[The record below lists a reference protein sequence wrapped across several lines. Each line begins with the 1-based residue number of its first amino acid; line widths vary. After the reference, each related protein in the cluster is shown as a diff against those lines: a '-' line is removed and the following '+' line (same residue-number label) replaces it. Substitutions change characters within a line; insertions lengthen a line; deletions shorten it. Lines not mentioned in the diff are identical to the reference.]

1 MARSS
6 VNEWDEYW
14 KQVGDGGIVLS
25 SSTLQTLV
33 AHIRHKITH
42 LICGEST
49 QADASVLLDN
59 ESTSD
64 VSQQL
69 PHISDG
75 DSDITLQANDS
86 LSFDS
91 YAGVGSNP
99 TQPLILKVKKKVGRA
114 SIYRRRA
121 KYFQKCD
128 VLMSQEETDAR
139 KQRSEEANYRKAYR
153 AAADEAMASN
163 CYTWTTLTFDDLHR
177 SDKPQEVFQC
187 FLRRLRERYKRK
199 TGKPLKYVAV
209 IGYEPDGR
217 EHVHSLFSEDVD
229 HQDIVEAWREGVISK
244 IVSINH
250 DEVETKVGYMGDHVS
265 DGRVTFG
272 RFIHSRSTDESDVSI
287 PVEGVSDGRVQ
298 LEELIHPHRPR
309 VVESRLFGQFAR
321 ITFRFP
327 PLRSDDDGEL
337 EDEEES
343 FNYDAEW
350 ER

>member
-1 MARSS
+1 MANSS
-6 VNEWDEYW
+6 FNEWDEYW
-14 KQVGDGGIVLS
+14 KKVGDGSIVLS

-33 AHIRHKITH
+33 SHTRHKLTR
-42 LICGEST
+42 LISGEST
-49 QADASVLLDN
+49 QAGESVLLDN
-59 ESTSD
+59 ELTSD
-64 VSQQL
+64 VPQQL
-69 PHISDG
+69 PHSSDG
-75 DSDITLQANDS
+75 DSGITQRVNKS

-91 YAGVGSNP
+91 YAGVGSNS

-121 KYFQKCD
+121 KYFKKCD
-128 VLMSQEETDAR
+128 VSIAQEEIDAR
-139 KQRSEEANYRKAYR
+139 RGRSEEANYRKAYR
-153 AAADEAMASN
+153 AAADEAMTSN

-217 EHVHSLFSEDVD
+217 EHVHALFSEDVD
-229 HQDIVEAWREGVISK
+229 HQDIVEAWREGVISE
-244 IVSINH
+244 IVSIGH
-250 DEVETKVGYMGDHVS
+250 DQVESKVGYMGDHVS

-272 RFIHSRSTDESDVSI
+272 RFIHSRSSDESDISI
-287 PVEGVSDGRVQ
+287 PVEGVTDGRMQ

-327 PLRSDDDGEL
+327 PLRL
-337 EDEEES
+337 DE
-343 FNYDAEW
+343 
-350 ER
+350 

>member
-1 MARSS
+1 MASS
-6 VNEWDEYW
+6 LSTEWVTFWNQVESGNIKLPLSAVQNVVNH
-14 KQVGDGGIVLS
+14 
-25 SSTLQTLV
+25 
-33 AHIRHKITH
+33 ARHNLTRQIN
-42 LICGEST
+42 GESSECT
-49 QADASVLLDN
+49 GSFHLDN

-64 VSQQL
+64 VSRQL
-69 PHISDG
+69 PHSSDG
-75 DSDITLQANDS
+75 DSDITQQADDS

-91 YAGVGSNP
+91 YAGVGSNS

-128 VLMSQEETDAR
+128 VSMSQEEIDAR
-139 KQRSEEANYRKAYR
+139 RQRSEEANYRKAYR

-177 SDKPQEVFQC
+177 SDKPQAVFQC

-199 TGKPLKYVAV
+199 TGKSLKYVAV

-229 HQDIVEAWREGVISK
+229 HQDIVEAWREGVISE
-244 IVSINH
+244 IVSIGH
-250 DEVETKVGYMGDHVS
+250 DQVETKVGYMGDHVS

-272 RFIHSRSTDESDVSI
+272 RFIHSRSSDESDVSI
-287 PVEGVSDGRVQ
+287 PVEGITDGRMQ

-327 PLRSDDDGEL
+327 PIQSDDDSGW
-337 EDEEES
+337 EE
-343 FNYDAEW
+343 
-350 ER
+350 

>member
-1 MARSS
+1 MAHSS
-6 VNEWDEYW
+6 LNEWDEYW
-14 KQVGDGGIVLS
+14 KQVGDGTIVLS
-25 SSTLQTLV
+25 TSTLQTLV
-33 AHIRHKITH
+33 AHIRHKFTR

-49 QADASVLLDN
+49 EADASVLLDN
-59 ESTSD
+59 ELTSD

-69 PHISDG
+69 RHSSDG
-75 DSDITLQANDS
+75 DSDLNQPTNES

-99 TQPLILKVKKKVGRA
+99 PEPVILNAKLKVGRA
-114 SIYRRRA
+114 CIYRRRA

-128 VLMSQEETDAR
+128 DALSQEEIDAR
-139 KQRSEEANYRKAYR
+139 KQRSKEANYRKAYR

-177 SDKPQEVFQC
+177 SNKPQEVFQC

-199 TGKPLKYVAV
+199 TGKPLKYVSV

-229 HQDIVEAWREGVISK
+229 HQDIVEAWREGAISE

-250 DEVETKVGYMGDHVS
+250 DEVEAKVGYMGDHVR

-272 RFIHSRSTDESDVSI
+272 RFIHSRTSDESDISI
-287 PVEGVSDGRVQ
+287 PVEGVTDGRAH

-327 PLRSDDDGEL
+327 PIRSDDDSGS
-337 EDEEES
+337 EE
-343 FNYDAEW
+343 
-350 ER
+350 

>member
-1 MARSS
+1 MANSS
-6 VNEWDEYW
+6 SIGWDEYW
-14 KQVGDGGIVLS
+14 KQVEDGSIVLS

-33 AHIRHKITH
+33 AHVRHKITR
-42 LICGEST
+42 LICDEST
-49 QADASVLLDN
+49 GADASVLLDN

-69 PHISDG
+69 PYSSDG
-75 DSDITLQANDS
+75 DSDFTQRTNES

-99 TQPLILKVKKKVGRA
+99 SEPVILNAKMKVGRA

-128 VLMSQEETDAR
+128 DSITQEEIDAR
-139 KQRSEEANYRKAYR
+139 KQRSKEANYRKAYR

-177 SDKPQEVFQC
+177 SNKPQEVFQC

-217 EHVHSLFSEDVD
+217 EHVHALFSEDVD
-229 HQDIVEAWREGVISK
+229 HQDIVEAWQEGAISE
-244 IVSINH
+244 IVSIDH
-250 DEVETKVGYMGDHVS
+250 DEVETKVGYMGDHVR

-272 RFIHSRSTDESDVSI
+272 RFIHSRTSDESDISI
-287 PVEGVSDGRVQ
+287 PVEGVTDGRAH

-321 ITFRFP
+321 ISFRFP
-327 PLRSDDDGEL
+327 PIRSDDDSGL
-337 EDEEES
+337 EE
-343 FNYDAEW
+343 
-350 ER
+350 

>member
-1 MARSS
+1 MAHSS
-6 VNEWDEYW
+6 SNEWDEYW
-14 KQVGDGGIVLS
+14 KQVGDGTIVLS
-25 SSTLQTLV
+25 SSALQTLV
-33 AHIRHKITH
+33 AHVRHKLTR
-42 LICGEST
+42 LIYGEST

-69 PHISDG
+69 PHSSYGESDF
-75 DSDITLQANDS
+75 TQRANES

-91 YAGVGSNP
+91 YAGVGSNLP
-99 TQPLILKVKKKVGRA
+99 EPVILNAKMKVGRA

-128 VLMSQEETDAR
+128 DSISQEEIDAR
-139 KQRSEEANYRKAYR
+139 KQRSNEANYRKAYR

-177 SDKPQEVFQC
+177 SNKPQDVFQR

-199 TGKPLKYVAV
+199 TGKPLKYVSV

-229 HQDIVEAWREGVISK
+229 HQDIVEAWREGAISE
-244 IVSINH
+244 IVSITH
-250 DEVETKVGYMGDHVS
+250 DEVETKVGYMGDHVR

-272 RFIHSRSTDESDVSI
+272 RFIHSRTSDESDISI
-287 PVEGVSDGRVQ
+287 PVEGVTDGRAQ

-321 ITFRFP
+321 ISFRFP
-327 PLRSDDDGEL
+327 PIRSDDDSGW
-337 EDEEES
+337 EE
-343 FNYDAEW
+343 
-350 ER
+350 